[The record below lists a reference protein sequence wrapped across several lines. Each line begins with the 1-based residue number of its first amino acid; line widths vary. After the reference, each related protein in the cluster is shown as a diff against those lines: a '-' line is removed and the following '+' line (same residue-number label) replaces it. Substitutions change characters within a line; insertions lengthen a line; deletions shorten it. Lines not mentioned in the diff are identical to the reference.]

1 MHNFLQPNI
10 YYLQFPKLYIFKIPN
25 FFLKHLVHTCVH
37 MFFKHH
43 CTHMCTHCL
52 KHLVHTGMTCIC
64 SLFPRKYDLYLF
76 FMFTQVLLVLLFV
89 SSIWA
94 PHSWKSWRELCPL
107 RKASPNSRSVVSC
120 EKHPLC
126 PCTVFC
132 ISFNRFILS
141 GWELTFV
148 FDIPVENILYY
159 LWKIVHD
166 IPCSLERIVDDI
178 PC

>member
-1 MHNFLQPNI
+1 MFIRCTVPWPQQKLFIEITSVLWQFMHNFLQPNI

-120 EKHPLC
+120 ELWETPVVSMYSVLY
-126 PCTVFC
+126 
-132 ISFNRFILS
+132 FI
-141 GWELTFV
+141 
-148 FDIPVENILYY
+148 
-159 LWKIVHD
+159 
-166 IPCSLERIVDDI
+166 
-178 PC
+178 